1 MNKERQS
8 SRVTCFEHFYIKFVI
23 HANRADWIQQR
34 KCLNDNQHLNGSI
47 EQTAIFEKKTFKP
60 IEQRAGWQGDQTLQ
74 INFTQNV
81 V

>member
-47 EQTAIFEKKTFKP
+47 EQTAIFEKKLLNQSNG
-60 IEQRAGWQGDQTLQ
+60 ELAGKVTRLCK
-74 INFTQNV
+74 
-81 V
+81 